1 MKQTLIMTH
10 HAKKRFS
17 QNFLKNDFLIKNI
30 VNFIHPSPKE
40 TLIEIGP
47 GLGALTALLSQKVNQ
62 LHVIEI
68 DEILVKL
75 LQQNSYV
82 KHLIIHHQDVLDFD
96 FHSLTSPQKIVG
108 NLPYHIS
115 TPLLFKLLSNKHRI
129 SGMYFMLQKELAER
143 LFAAN
148 GSSRYGQ
155 LSVLLQYHFA
165 IEPLLEIPP
174 EAFSPRPKVDSL
186 FIRLLPI
193 TPQISVH
200 NWSFFVSLVKE
211 AFHMRRKTLLNNLK
225 SQLNKNDLISLD
237 IDASSRPQEISVH
250 QYVELSNFLVHR
262 QLKK

>member
-1 MKQTLIMTH
+1 MIQ

-30 VNFIHPSPKE
+30 VSFIHPTPKE

-47 GLGALTALLSQKVNQ
+47 GLGALTNLLSQQVSQ

-68 DEILVKL
+68 DETLVKL
-75 LQQNSYV
+75 LQQSAYA
-82 KHLIIHHQDVLDFD
+82 KHLIIHHQDVLDFN
-96 FHSLTSPQKIVG
+96 FHSLASPQKIVG

-115 TPLLFKLLSNKHRI
+115 TPLLFKLLNHKHQI